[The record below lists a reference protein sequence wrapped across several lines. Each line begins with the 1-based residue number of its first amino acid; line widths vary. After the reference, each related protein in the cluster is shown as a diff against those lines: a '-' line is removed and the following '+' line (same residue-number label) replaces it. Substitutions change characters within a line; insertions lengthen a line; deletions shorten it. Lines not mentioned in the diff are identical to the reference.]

1 MNKIEE
7 NIQKWET
14 SFTTY
19 LEFENKCSSL
29 LNEIQVIKNNLKKL
43 LGNQK
48 QDDLLFYKSMIDN
61 SYFFFTNSLKI
72 KKLKLIKDLNHIW
85 SELDSKK
92 TVDELTILT
101 FQNIIKD
108 YKRHADDINLA
119 KQNNTSL
126 KWVKDD
132 RIENLQL
139 LENEMTEILDY
150 HLKLIQFAHSGI
162 ELEKTFY
169 CGK

>member
-1 MNKIEE
+1 MSKIEE

-14 SFTTY
+14 LFTTY

-92 TVDELTILT
+92 TVDELTIQT

-108 YKRHADDINLA
+108 YKRGGNI
-119 KQNNTSL
+119 SL
-126 KWVKDD
+126 YKKVYSKNILGKKRVIYKARGSNKEYIKRMGEYISVKEYKKSVK
-132 RIENLQL
+132 I
-139 LENEMTEILDY
+139 
-150 HLKLIQFAHSGI
+150 
-162 ELEKTFY
+162 
-169 CGK
+169 